1 MVPGLRSGKGAS
13 ERKVHGRNGI
23 DKKYLGKT
31 FSLHIAG
38 SNVPPLTPEA
48 SLLEEYS
55 VGAAKVSICEH
66 GGDGYYWITEP
77 PMDESDLE
85 LYNIL
90 MNAIYYTIPP
100 SEEKDPMKIIDER
113 LNHAVTELKLA
124 LAPEQLNKIRYYV
137 MRDVLGYGIFD
148 PLIND
153 GRIEDLSMAGVGRP
167 VWVFHRDYSH
177 FDWLTT
183 NIAFSDERALESGIM
198 LLAHKSKRHIS
209 TAFPISE
216 GSLPERHRCALTFA
230 NEVSPFGSS
239 LTIRKFRADP
249 LTLCHLV
256 KFGSISPLMAAYWWL
271 ILENRG
277 SAFVI
282 GEMASGKTT
291 LLNALASL
299 LPPHWKVVT
308 IEDTPELRLPHMG
321 WKPLV
326 ARHTYSIAESKTE
339 IRLYDLVK
347 LSLRERA
354 QFIIVGEIRGEEAYV
369 FIQALA
375 TGHGGGC
382 TFHGD
387 SVESMVMRLTTAPI
401 NASPSFLPL
410 ISSVIISRMLKLPGR
425 KPMRRVVEANE
436 ITGVTGP
443 QSVASN
449 RIFEWNVND
458 DKHYPLEPAE
468 VVKRS
473 RKLDK
478 LRAMLGLT
486 QDELT
491 AELGRRRDFVDAMV
505 KNGILEYDAV
515 SKEIKK
521 YYSGKVP

>member
-1 MVPGLRSGKGAS
+1 MAPTLNFRKKPTDGKMLD
-13 ERKVHGRNGI
+13 KKNV
-23 DKKYLGKT
+23 KKYLGKT

-38 SNVPPLTPEA
+38 AYVSPLSEGA
-48 SLLEEYS
+48 KLLEEYS
-55 VGAAKVSICEH
+55 IGAAKVGIYEYA
-66 GGDGYYWITEP
+66 GDGFYWITEP
-77 PMDESDLE
+77 SMDESDLDV
-85 LYNIL
+85 YNIL

-100 SEEKDPMKIIDER
+100 TEEKDPMKIIEER
-113 LNHAVTELKLA
+113 LRHAITELKLI
-124 LAPEQLNKIRYYV
+124 LTPEQVEKVKYYV
-137 MRDVLGYGIFD
+137 IRDVLGYGIFNTM
-148 PLIND
+148 IND
-153 GRIEDLSMAGVGRP
+153 GKIEDISMAGVGKP
-167 VWVFHRDYSH
+167 VWIFHRDYSYL
-177 FDWLTT
+177 DWLTT
-183 NIAFSDERALESGIM
+183 NISFNEERALESGIM

-216 GSLPERHRCALTFA
+216 GSLPERHRCALTFS

-256 KFGSISPLMAAYWWL
+256 KFGSISSLMAAYWWL
-271 ILENRG
+271 LLENRG

-308 IEDTPELRLPHMG
+308 IEDTPELRLPHAG

-354 QFIIVGEIRGEEAYV
+354 QFIVVGEIRGEEAYV

-410 ISSVIISRMLKLPGR
+410 ISSVIISRMLKLPGK

-436 ITGVTGP
+436 IIGVAGP
-443 QSVASN
+443 QSVVSN
-449 RIFEWNVND
+449 RIFEWNVTD
-458 DKHYPLEPAE
+458 DKHYPLDPKE
-468 VVKRS
+468 VVKKS
-473 RKLDK
+473 LKLEK
-478 LRAMLGLT
+478 MMTMLGLT
-486 QDELT
+486 KPQLVKELT
-491 AELGRRRDFVDAMV
+491 RRRDFVDSMV
-505 KNGILEYDAV
+505 SNGILEYEAV
-515 SKEIKK
+515 SNEIKK
-521 YYSGKVP
+521 YYSGQVP